1 MVQYDVVEKIRR
13 VLEEY
18 PEVMAAYLYG
28 SYSTG
33 KQTPLSDVDLAVYT
47 RDRRS
52 LLDIT
57 AEISHELGIPEE
69 KVSVVE
75 LSLLDPVLILRIVR
89 HGVEV
94 LNRGL
99 EISLILPDASELVE
113 VYELEEATSE
123 TWLER
128 DPLDPRIIREII
140 ARMREDMQDLKE
152 LQAFQYEDVV
162 GDKHLR
168 KSFERTVHT
177 LIESMLDLLRHIV
190 AGLNLGTP
198 SYYRDYVDYVEKAGI
213 ISRDTA
219 GQVRELIPIRHVLVH
234 RYRDA
239 RFEELWA
246 MSMKLSIV
254 AEKLLSEVI
263 LNLREKHRVDSI

>member
-1 MVQYDVVEKIRR
+1 MAQYDVVEKIRR
-13 VLEEY
+13 VLERY
-18 PEVMAAYLYG
+18 PQIVAAYLYG

-33 KQTPLSDVDLAVYT
+33 RQTRLSDIDLAVYT

-69 KVSVVE
+69 KVSVTE

-89 HGVEV
+89 HGIEI

-99 EISLILPDASELVE
+99 EASLILPNTSELLE
-113 VYELEEATSE
+113 VYELEEATSK

-128 DPLDPRIIREII
+128 DPLDPRILREII
-140 ARMREDMQDLKE
+140 ARIREDLQDLRE
-152 LQAFQYEDVV
+152 LQAFRYDDVV
-162 GDKHLR
+162 ENKHLR
-168 KSFERTVHT
+168 KSFEKTMHT
-177 LIESMLDLLRHIV
+177 LIESILDLLRHIV

-219 GQVRELIPIRHVLVH
+219 SQIRELIPIRHILVH

-239 RFEELWA
+239 RFKELWTI
-246 MSMKLSIV
+246 SRKLST
-254 AEKLLSEVI
+254 AADKLLNEAVM
-263 LNLREKHRVDSI
+263 NLREKHQADSL